1 MAFQFAPLLI
11 GAGMGALGGLLTGR
25 DPLRSALVGGATGG
39 LLGSIPAFGA
49 GGVGATGA
57 TATSAKLAS
66 IDPAS
71 VNAFTSG
78 ASIAPSYAGTLGSTG
93 ELGANMAFSS
103 APASTM
109 FSSVATDPMTGQ
121 ILASQVPNTGV
132 SAFTQQPS
140 MFDSLSDTLSP
151 YFNARDMGNVALQS
165 FAGQQQQMPQA
176 SAGGVTRG
184 QAPQAQDVMALLA
197 SIKQPERRRISLM

>member
-1 MAFQFAPLLI
+1 MAFQFAALAPLIKPMLI
-11 GAGMGALGGLLTGR
+11 GAGTGALGGLLTGR

-57 TATSAKLAS
+57 TATSTKLPMS
-66 IDPAS
+66 G
-71 VNAFTSG
+71 VGAFTDG
-78 ASIAPSYAGTLGSTG
+78 AAALGSTA
-93 ELGANMAFSS
+93 L
-103 APASTM
+103 
-109 FSSVATDPMTGQ
+109 DPVTGQ
-121 ILASQVPNTGV
+121 ILASQMPNAGV

-165 FAGQQQQMPQA
+165 FAGQQQPMPQA
-176 SAGGVTRG
+176 PAGGVTRG

>member
-1 MAFQFAPLLI
+1 MAFQFAALAPLIKPMLI
-11 GAGMGALGGLLTGR
+11 GAGTGALGGLLTGR

-71 VNAFTSG
+71 VNAFTDG
-78 ASIAPSYAGTLGSTG
+78 AAALGSTA
-93 ELGANMAFSS
+93 L
-103 APASTM
+103 
-109 FSSVATDPMTGQ
+109 DPMTGQ

-132 SAFTQQPS
+132 GAFTQQPS

-151 YFNARDMGNVALQS
+151 YFDARDMGSVALQS
-165 FAGQQQQMPQA
+165 LAQPQQQMPQA
-176 SAGGVTRG
+176 FSGGVTRG